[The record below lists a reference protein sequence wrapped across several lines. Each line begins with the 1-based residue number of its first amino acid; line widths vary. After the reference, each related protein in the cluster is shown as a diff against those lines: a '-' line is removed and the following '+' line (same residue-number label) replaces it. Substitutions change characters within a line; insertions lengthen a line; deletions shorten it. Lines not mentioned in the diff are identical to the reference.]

1 MKPARPFPRRKA
13 GVFSRFPTR
22 NYRVGEKKASVR
34 HRAKRSQETCRE
46 EFPRRTD
53 LAVVPRAQKPG
64 NGVRLFPLSR
74 GPSITH
80 VEWCRTKQ
88 PGQLP
93 KPSLH
98 NQRNNTII
106 HLILKMGL
114 EPPELHRRAPGSDDC
129 IRGKAVRQG
138 HSVPCLYQH
147 LLACEGVAPPLYL
160 AGRVQCPRR
169 ASRMAYCNFTDV
181 RFATASVQLQPL
193 ATGPIEAKFLA
204 STQADGDLS
213 GVDERHN

>member
-1 MKPARPFPRRKA
+1 MASSPIPNKSGWGKRKRASGTGPNARKKHAERSFRGERTWQSFPARK
-13 GVFSRFPTR
+13 S
-22 NYRVGEKKASVR
+22 
-34 HRAKRSQETCRE
+34 
-46 EFPRRTD
+46 
-53 LAVVPRAQKPG
+53 PG
-64 NGVRLFPLSR
+64 MGCGFFLFR

-129 IRGKAVRQG
+129 IRGKAVRLRLTSEPM
-138 HSVPCLYQH
+138 SVPASAGLRGGGTAPLPCRPGTMPP
-147 LLACEGVAPPLYL
+147 EG
-160 AGRVQCPRR
+160 
-169 ASRMAYCNFTDV
+169 
-181 RFATASVQLQPL
+181 QPN
-193 ATGPIEAKFLA
+193 
-204 STQADGDLS
+204 
-213 GVDERHN
+213 GVL

>member
-1 MKPARPFPRRKA
+1 
-13 GVFSRFPTR
+13 
-22 NYRVGEKKASVR
+22 
-34 HRAKRSQETCRE
+34 
-46 EFPRRTD
+46 
-53 LAVVPRAQKPG
+53 
-64 NGVRLFPLSR
+64 
-74 GPSITH
+74 
-80 VEWCRTKQ
+80 
-88 PGQLP
+88 
-93 KPSLH
+93 
-98 NQRNNTII
+98 
-106 HLILKMGL
+106 MGL
-114 EPPELHRRAPGSDDC
+114 EPSEANSEGSRIGIIAHAARQFDC
-129 IRGKAVRQG
+129 GSLR
-138 HSVPCLYQH
+138 SPCLYQH

>member
-1 MKPARPFPRRKA
+1 MLTPSPIPNKSGWGKRKRASGTGPNARKKHAERSFRGERTWQSFPARK
-13 GVFSRFPTR
+13 S
-22 NYRVGEKKASVR
+22 
-34 HRAKRSQETCRE
+34 
-46 EFPRRTD
+46 
-53 LAVVPRAQKPG
+53 PG
-64 NGVRLFPLSR
+64 MGCGFFLFR

-114 EPPELHRRAPGSDDC
+114 EPPELHRRALGSDDC